1 MQKFTSDYMEGAHP
15 KIIEALAAT
24 NMDKTAGYGLDPYCE
39 SAREKIRA
47 ACQAPEAEI
56 HFLVGGTQTN
66 ETVISSL
73 LRPWEGVL
81 CVQSA
86 HVNTHEAGAIEH
98 GGHKVLAIPGHEG
111 KLRAEDVR
119 EYVRLFYADANHEH
133 EVAPG
138 MAYVS
143 QPTEYGTLYS
153 KSELEELREAC
164 DEAGLALYVDGARL
178 GYALSAAGN
187 DLTLP
192 DIARLADVFYIGG
205 TKVGALFG
213 EAVVFPKPGLIPHF
227 YTITKIH
234 GAMLAKGRILGIQFD
249 TLFTDGLYEKISRN
263 ANECADRI
271 RAALIERGYELFM
284 PSTTNQ
290 VMVAVDQACAER
302 LAKNVEYGFM
312 ETLPDGRQVIR
323 FCTSWATRPEDVD
336 ELIALL

>member
-39 SAREKIRA
+39 SAREKIRS

-153 KSELEELREAC
+153 KSELEELREVC

-302 LAKNVEYGFM
+302 LSKDVEYGFM

>member
-24 NMDKTAGYGLDPYCE
+24 NMEKTAGYGLDPYCE

-47 ACQAPEAEI
+47 ACQAPDAEI

-98 GGHKVLAIPGHEG
+98 GGHKVLAIPGHDG
-111 KLRAEDVR
+111 KISAQDVR
-119 EYVRLFYADANHEH
+119 EHVRLFYADANHEH

-138 MAYVS
+138 MVYVS

-164 DEAGLALYVDGARL
+164 DEASLKLYVDGARL
-178 GYALSAAGN
+178 GYALAADGN
-187 DLTLP
+187 DVALP
-192 DIARLADVFYIGG
+192 DLARLADVFYVGG
-205 TKVGALFG
+205 TKAGALFG

-234 GAMLAKGRILGIQFD
+234 GAMLAKGRILGVQFD
-249 TLFTDGLYEKISRN
+249 VLFTDGLYEKIARN

-271 RAALIERGYELFM
+271 REALVERGYELFM

-290 VMVAVDQACAER
+290 VMVAVSQETAER
-302 LAKNVEYGFM
+302 LAEDVEYGFM